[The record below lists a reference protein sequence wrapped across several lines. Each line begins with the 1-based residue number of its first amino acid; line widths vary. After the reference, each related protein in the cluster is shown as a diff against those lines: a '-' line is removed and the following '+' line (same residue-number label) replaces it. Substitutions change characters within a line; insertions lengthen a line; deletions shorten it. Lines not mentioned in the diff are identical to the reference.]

1 MIFVTVGT
9 HEQQFDRLI
18 RKIDDLKKQGKIKED
33 VFIQL
38 GYSNYIP
45 EKCKWKKMIGYEEM
59 NKYMSS
65 ARIIITHGGPGS
77 IFQSINY
84 DKIPV
89 VVARNPEFSEHVDE
103 HQMEFARKLDNKKKV
118 IAIENVEELENVI
131 DNYESIVA
139 EMKTDG
145 NSNVGCFI
153 QQFSLLVRSMMCG

>member
-77 IFQSINY
+77 IFQSINH

-103 HQMEFARKLDNKKKV
+103 HQMEFSRKLDNKKKV

-153 QQFSLLVRSMMCG
+153 QQFSLLVRSVMRG